1 MSYLKEVI
9 TFDVTQSILNRHTHY
24 FEKSDTQFTRQVVC
38 VCCDS
43 HRYSCSVADGLFSLV
58 STDLSPVPRS

>member
-1 MSYLKEVI
+1 MFKEVI

-38 VCCDS
+38 VC
-43 HRYSCSVADGLFSLV
+43 
-58 STDLSPVPRS
+58 